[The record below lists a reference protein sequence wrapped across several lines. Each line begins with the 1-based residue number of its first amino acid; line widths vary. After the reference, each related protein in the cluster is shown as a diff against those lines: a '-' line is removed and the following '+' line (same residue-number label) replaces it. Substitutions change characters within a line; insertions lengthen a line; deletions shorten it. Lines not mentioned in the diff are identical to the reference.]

1 MAEVTGLTVIGVFC
15 LAGTAVT
22 TNIRDRYKNKRV
34 TTTCFLLLFMTSV
47 GSSKFELFDEKLCS
61 HISIVI

>member
-34 TTTCFLLLFMTSV
+34 TTTCFLLLFMTM
-47 GSSKFELFDEKLCS
+47 
-61 HISIVI
+61 